1 MPVLPVTP
9 VARAAA
15 ADDVQQKDEHAER
28 GADGDGRVER
38 VKVPVD
44 VPFEVRIVEI
54 GGTFIYR

>member
-1 MPVLPVTP
+1 MSILPVASMP
-9 VARAAA
+9 RAAT

-28 GADGDGRVER
+28 GADGDCRVER

-54 GGTFIYR
+54 GRALIYR